1 MSARGS
7 FLLGLLLLFAPMAEL
22 HAQGSAPAP
31 AKSAKKQR
39 KKNGRKPKPT
49 PEAAPAGALPEAAP
63 IEQALDDE
71 PEVAAPPKVERKTS
85 KLLPGTASR
94 WSNQGAMEPIES
106 ELPIQAELPERA
118 KPKAAGV
125 STPGQSW
132 LDNDNQFSAHVSL
145 YMSHLETVRQD
156 NRSIDLLRAKAAF
169 DYDRIAGS
177 DIGLHV
183 DLNYWPKLS
192 ERTLRP
198 TTYRVN
204 AAYLSWGF
212 MDFRRPEG
220 PDFQVAVGRVAVP
233 EAGGALADGAALK
246 YRFGP
251 GIKAGL
257 FGGFAGNPYRYNWA
271 AQQTEDFSTN
281 YITTGGFFGFQR
293 GAFFGNAAAV
303 VYLANE
309 VDALQLDGSIVKRS
323 GLDRFYTFVDL
334 AYVVSDELSLF
345 LNGWLDFG
353 SANAL
358 LSQQIIQNLE
368 LVTSWRPSRELD
380 LRLSLGRFSTVIYG
394 ESFVGT
400 FGPVNPNAEAPLIVD
415 DEGVGIVPFDGV
427 LQRAI
432 YNNARLRAGYRVLPE
447 LEPFLLFD
455 LYLRD
460 TSDLPALQ
468 PFATLRALPQGGL
481 RYRDPDVLDAEVRVG
496 GIIDEQAVND
506 LMLTASLGRALY
518 GLRLDVD
525 GRAFL
530 GETNAYDGGVMLS
543 YRLPRD
549 WLPGRL
555 LLRGMFRYYRENVA
569 LFRPNPDLPEQ
580 LIDEVLPLIPTQ
592 ESFYGM
598 FGIDWRL

>member
-1 MSARGS
+1 MSAPWHL
-7 FLLGLLLLFAPMAEL
+7 LLGLSLFMAPLGEL
-22 HAQGSAPAP
+22 HAQAS
-31 AKSAKKQR
+31 
-39 KKNGRKPKPT
+39 KPT
-49 PEAAPAGALPEAAP
+49 PAKASKKRKKTGKRPKKAAPPEEAKAVAVAP
-63 IEQALDDE
+63 AELEEQALEEE
-71 PEVAAPPKVERKTS
+71 PEGTAAPVERKGS
-85 KLLPGTASR
+85 KLTAGATSR

-125 STPGQSW
+125 VTPGQSW

-145 YMSHLETVRQD
+145 YMSHLQTVRQD
-156 NRSIDLLRAKAAF
+156 DRSIDLLRAKAAF

-177 DIGLHV
+177 DFGVHL

-198 TTYRVN
+198 TAYRVN

-220 PDFQVAVGRVAVP
+220 PDLGVAVGRVAIP
-233 EAGGALADGAALK
+233 EAGGALADGAAVR
-246 YRFGP
+246 YRFAP
-251 GIKAGL
+251 GVKAGV
-257 FGGFAGNPYRYNWA
+257 FGGFAGNPYRYNWSL
-271 AQQTEDFSTN
+271 QQTEDFSTD
-281 YITTGGFFGFQR
+281 YITGGGFFSFQR

-303 VYLANE
+303 LYLANQ
-309 VDALQLDGSIVKRS
+309 VSARQLDGAVVERS

-334 AYVVSDELSLF
+334 AYVVTEELSLF
-345 LNGWLDFG
+345 LNGWLDFN
-353 SANAL
+353 STPAL
-358 LSQQIIQNLE
+358 LSQQFIQNLE
-368 LVTSWRPSRELD
+368 LVTSWRPRRDLD
-380 LRLSLGRFSTVIYG
+380 FRLSLGRFSTVIYG

-400 FGPVNPNAEAPLIVD
+400 FGPVNPNVEAPVIVD
-415 DEGVGIVPFDGV
+415 DEGLGIVPFDGV

-432 YNNARLRAGYRVLPE
+432 YNNARLRAGFRIIPE
-447 LEPFLLFD
+447 LEPFALFD

-460 TSDLPALQ
+460 TSDVPALQ
-468 PFATLRALPQGGL
+468 PFASLRALPQGGL
-481 RYRDPDVLDAEVRVG
+481 RYRHPDVVDAELRVG

-506 LMLTASLGRALY
+506 VMLAASVGRGWM
-518 GLRLDVD
+518 GLRLDLD

-543 YRLPRD
+543 YRVPRE

-555 LLRGMFRYYRENVA
+555 LVRGMFRYYRENVA

-580 LIDEVLPLIPTQ
+580 LFDEVLPLVPTQ